1 MIKINV
7 NKKKTIEFDVNI
19 VGVQCEALSGRL
31 SLFYEGLI
39 YSFPAIIE
47 DANVIKVELPPLI
60 EIIHDIP
67 NKYQAVLKLEVVGKD
82 TFMMPWSGSAHLEH
96 PIQVEATMRG
106 TKLDEEEVPKIEVS
120 EIREEEQDTKACPE
134 GQQWCP
140 VEKKCVRPGRKK
152 EDADVDE
159 AKYDTKSMADFTG
172 TARSKK
178 IKKKKKDSKLA
189 KALDKEGEEK
199 KKEDEKEEKKKEPKK
214 LGEAL
219 AKALLGES
227 KSTIENH
234 IRDHLSGTNRT
245 VTKESMW
252 KLVKSGVKGAKQSD
266 FNKAWKELVDEDY
279 LGKSGKGY
287 KWEG

>member
-39 YSFPAIIE
+39 YSFPATIE

-60 EIIHDIP
+60 EVIHDIP
-67 NKYQAVLKLEVVGKD
+67 NKYQAILKLEVVGKD
-82 TFMMPWSGSAHLEH
+82 TFMLPWSGSAHLEH

-106 TKLDEEEVPKIEVS
+106 TKLDEEEVPTIEVS
-120 EIREEEQDTKACPE
+120 EIREEEQDSKACPE

-140 VEKKCVRPGRKK
+140 VDKKCVRPGRGKGRE
-152 EDADVDE
+152 EDDVDE

-178 IKKKKKDSKLA
+178 IKKKKSTKLA
-189 KALDKEGEEK
+189 TALDKEGEEK
-199 KKEDEKEEKKKEPKK
+199 KKKEEDEEEKTKPKK
-214 LGEAL
+214 LGEEL
-219 AKALLGES
+219 AKALLGEQTEMDLLEKIS
-227 KSTIENH
+227 QEGGIDFGKKIPPHAEK
-234 IRDHLSGTNRT
+234 LLKKG
-245 VTKESMW
+245 
-252 KLVKSGVKGAKQSD
+252 LVKKTKSFYQVTAKGAK
-266 FNKAWKELVDEDY
+266 AL
-279 LGKSGKGY
+279 GY
-287 KWEG
+287 K